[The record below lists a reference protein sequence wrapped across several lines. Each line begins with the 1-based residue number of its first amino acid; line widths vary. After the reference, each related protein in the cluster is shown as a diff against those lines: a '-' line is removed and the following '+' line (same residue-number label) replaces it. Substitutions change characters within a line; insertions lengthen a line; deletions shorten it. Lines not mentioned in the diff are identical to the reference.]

1 MAQKSAQPAG
11 TVEHIPSSEHGR
23 AFPPFDA
30 QTFASQLFWFALAFI
45 ALYLLMSRVAL
56 PRIGSIL
63 EARRQRV
70 DGDLAE
76 AQRLKDQS
84 DAAIAAHE
92 KPLAPPRRGAK
103 RWMRSSMHALR
114 KRKKRSPRRVQRQW
128 PTCTA
133 SRAIPSPL

>member
-56 PRIGSIL
+56 PRVGSIL
-63 EARRQRV
+63 EARRQRIELRLRRCDRRVRCEPPDQRESAKVARASDVHREPDV
-70 DGDLAE
+70 DPLLHIARRRRE
-76 AQRLKDQS
+76 HAQRL
-84 DAAIAAHE
+84 
-92 KPLAPPRRGAK
+92 
-103 RWMRSSMHALR
+103 RSTSG
-114 KRKKRSPRRVQRQW
+114 RQD
-128 PTCTA
+128 
-133 SRAIPSPL
+133 R